1 MLSQIIRRRGLAT
14 LAFAVSLLVHA
25 AALAQPEPPACGVEE
40 ASVADVQA
48 MMTEGSCTARQIT
61 EAYLARIEAVDRS
74 GPTLRS
80 VLTVNPDALEIAEA
94 LDLERAEGNVRGPLH
109 GIPVLVKDNV
119 GTADRMPTTAG
130 ALALKDVIA
139 PADAYIIAHLREAGA
154 VLLGKTNLSEWAN
167 FRSTNSSS
175 GWSALGGQTRN
186 PYVLD
191 RSPCG
196 SSAGTGAAI
205 AASLAAVGVGTET
218 DGSVVCP
225 SSANGLV
232 GIKPTVGLVSRAG
245 IIPLSHSQDT
255 AGPMA
260 RSVEDAAVLLSVMAG
275 SDPAD
280 TTTAAAILH
289 FQPDYTA
296 FLDADALDGARLGV
310 LRSSHWGDSPDTDR
324 IANAAVEAMRAAG
337 AVIVDSLGMPG
348 GYGGD
353 EYTVLLYDFKH
364 DLDAYLAS
372 HPTAPVKSLADVIAF
387 NEANA
392 DASMPWF
399 GQEILELAQEKGAL
413 TDSTYRQAL
422 ERSRGRARA
431 GIDSL
436 MDAHNLDA
444 LIGPTGSPAWPIDLV
459 NGDHFITSSSQP
471 AAVSGYPNITVPAG
485 LAHGLPV
492 GISFIGR
499 RWSEPV
505 LIRLAY
511 AYEQIT
517 RRRAPPRYLPT
528 LPLTTPTSR

>member
-1 MLSQIIRRRGLAT
+1 MSTSRLA
-14 LAFAVSLLVHA
+14 SLLIA
-25 AALAQPEPPACGVEE
+25 AALWSIAPLTYAQDAGCEVEE
-40 ASVADVQA
+40 KSIAELQDA
-48 MMTEGSCTARQIT
+48 MTEGRCTARQIT
-61 EAYLARIEAVDRS
+61 QSYLDRIEAIDQS

-80 VLTVNPDALEIAEA
+80 VLTTNPEALEIAAA
-94 LDLERAEGNVRGPLH
+94 LDIERAEGNVRGPLH

-139 PADAYIIAHLREAGA
+139 PDDAHIIARLREAGA
-154 VLLGKTNLSEWAN
+154 IILGKTNLSEWAN

-205 AASLAAVGVGTET
+205 AASLGAVGIGTET
-218 DGSVVCP
+218 NGSIVCP

-260 RSVEDAAVLLSVMAG
+260 RSVEDAALLLSAMVG
-275 SDPAD
+275 PDPAD
-280 TTTAAAILH
+280 TTTAASSVHLRA
-289 FQPDYTA
+289 DYTE
-296 FLDADALDGARLGV
+296 FLDASALEGARIGV
-310 LRSSHWGDSPDTDR
+310 LRASHWGESPDTDR
-324 IANAAVEAMRAAG
+324 IADAAVEAMREAG
-337 AVIVDSLGMPG
+337 AVIIDSLAIPG

-353 EYTVLLYDFKH
+353 SYTVLLYDFKH
-364 DLDAYLAS
+364 DLDAYLVA

-387 NEANA
+387 NEEHAT
-392 DASMPWF
+392 DSMPWF

-413 TDSTYRQAL
+413 TDSTYRKAL
-422 ERSRGRARA
+422 ERGRRLARA

-436 MDAHNLDA
+436 MDAHDLQA
-444 LIGPTGSPAWPIDLV
+444 LVAPTGSPAWPIDLV
-459 NGDHFITSSSQP
+459 NGDHFITSSSSP
-471 AAVSGYPNITVPAG
+471 AAVSGYPNVTVPAG

-492 GISFIGR
+492 GMSFIGR
-499 RWSEPV
+499 RWTEPV

-511 AYEQIT
+511 AFEQAAQ
-517 RRRAPPRYLPT
+517 RRMPPRYLPT
-528 LPLTTPTSR
+528 LPIDVK

>member
-1 MLSQIIRRRGLAT
+1 MPHPLVPRLA
-14 LAFAVSLLVHA
+14 LFLVGVLLWA
-25 AALAQPEPPACGVEE
+25 PRANAQPDAACAVVE
-40 ASVADVQA
+40 ASVADLQA
-48 MMTEGSCTARQIT
+48 LMEAGTCTSRQLT
-61 EAYLARIEAVDRS
+61 QAYLERIETLDRS

-80 VLTVNPDALEIAEA
+80 VLTTNPDALAIADA
-94 LDLERAEGNVRGPLH
+94 LDAERAAGTVRGPLH
-109 GIPVLVKDNV
+109 GIPVLVKDNI

-130 ALALKDVIA
+130 ALVLEGVIA
-139 PADAYIIAHLREAGA
+139 PEDAFIVERLREAGA
-154 VLLGKTNLSEWAN
+154 ILLGKANLSEWAN
-167 FRSTNSSS
+167 FRSTHSSS
-175 GWSALGGQTRN
+175 GGSALGGQTKN

-260 RSVEDAAVLLSVMAG
+260 RSVEDAALLLSAMVGA
-275 SDPAD
+275 DPAD
-280 TTTAAAILH
+280 TTTAASADYVA
-289 FQPDYTA
+289 PDYTVY
-296 FLDADALDGARLGV
+296 LDADGLDGARIGV
-310 LRSSHWGDSPDTDR
+310 LRASHWGDSPDTDR
-324 IANAAVEAMRAAG
+324 IADEAVAAMQAAG
-337 AVIVDSLGMPG
+337 AVIVDSLGLPG

-364 DLDAYLAS
+364 DLDAYLAA
-372 HPTAPVKSLADVIAF
+372 HPTAPVKSLEEVIAF

-392 DASMPWF
+392 DRSMPWF

-413 TDSTYRQAL
+413 TDSTYRAAL
-422 ERSRGRARA
+422 EGSRSRARA
-431 GIDSL
+431 QLDSL
-436 MDAHNLDA
+436 FDAHDLDA
-444 LIGPTGSPAWPIDLV
+444 LVAPTGGPAWPIDLV
-459 NGDHFITSSSQP
+459 NGDHFVTSSSQP
-471 AAVSGYPNITVPAG
+471 AAVSGYPNVTVPAG

-511 AYEQIT
+511 AFEQASQ
-517 RRRAPPRYLPT
+517 RREPPRYFPT
-528 LPLTTPTSR
+528 LPLGD

>member
-1 MLSQIIRRRGLAT
+1 MSFR
-14 LAFAVSLLVHA
+14 VA
-25 AALAQPEPPACGVEE
+25 APLALALILLAVPVWAQESDCAVQE
-40 ASVADVQA
+40 ASIADLQA
-48 MMTEGSCTARQIT
+48 MMTDGRCTAVSIT
-61 EAYLARIEAVDRS
+61 QAYLDRIDALDRS

-80 VLTVNPDALEIAEA
+80 VLTVNPEA
-94 LDLERAEGNVRGPLH
+94 LQIAASLDTERAEGSVRGPLH

-130 ALALKDVIA
+130 ALALDGVIA
-139 PADAYIIAHLREAGA
+139 PADAGIIARLREAGA
-154 VLLGKTNLSEWAN
+154 IILGKTNLSEWAN

-175 GWSALGGQTRN
+175 GWSALGGQTKN

-205 AASLAAVGVGTET
+205 AASLGAVGVGTET
-218 DGSVVCP
+218 DGSIVCP

-260 RSVEDAAVLLSVMAG
+260 RSVADAATLLSAMVGVDDADDVTLLAG
-275 SDPAD
+275 AY
-280 TTTAAAILH
+280 L
-289 FQPDYTA
+289 QPDYTA
-296 FLDADALDGARLGV
+296 FLDADGLDGTRIGV

-324 IANAAVEAMRAAG
+324 IADAAVEAMREAG
-337 AVIVDSLGMPG
+337 AVIVDSLGLPG

-364 DLDAYLAS
+364 DLNAYLGS
-372 HPTAPVKSLADVIAF
+372 HPTAPVRSLDEVIAF

-399 GQEILELAQEKGAL
+399 GQEILELAQAKGSL
-413 TDSTYRQAL
+413 SDSTYRAAL
-422 ERSRGRARA
+422 DGSRGRARA
-431 GIDSL
+431 QLDSL
-436 MDAHNLDA
+436 FDAHNLDA
-444 LIGPTGSPAWPIDLV
+444 LVAPTGSPAWPIDLV

-471 AAVSGYPNITVPAG
+471 AAVSGYPNVTVPAG
-485 LAHGLPV
+485 FAHGLPV
-492 GISFIGR
+492 GISFLGR
-499 RWSEPV
+499 RWTEPV

-511 AYEQIT
+511 AFEQAT
-517 RRRAPPRYLPT
+517 QHRAPPRYLPT
-528 LPLTTPTSR
+528 LPYEAASR